1 MIKLLGKIPN
11 TVTLACSG
19 GPDSMA
25 ALDFLMRGRK
35 RVKVAHF
42 DHGTEHGSKARKF
55 VHEFCID
62 KSIPITI
69 GTNIAKKNAGESWES
84 FWRDQRYRFFNS
96 IDGPII
102 TVHHLNDVGEWWLFT
117 SSRGN
122 PRLTP
127 YRNGKITRP
136 FLMTPKSEFESWC
149 ERFSVPYVTDPGN
162 FDLKFARSRIR
173 NNIMPEILKVNP
185 GFLTVMRKKIL
196 AEFKRENEE

>member
-1 MIKLLGKIPN
+1 MIRLLGKIPN

-25 ALDFLMRGRK
+25 ALDFIVKGRK
-35 RVKVAHF
+35 NVKVAHF
-42 DHGTEHGSKARKF
+42 DHGTSHGSEARKF
-55 VHEFCID
+55 VHEFCIGND
-62 KSIPITI
+62 IPVTI
-69 GTNIAKKNAGESWES
+69 GTNIAKKNSGESWES

-102 TVHHLNDVGEWWLFT
+102 TVHNLNDVGEWWLFT

-122 PRLTP
+122 PRLIP
-127 YRNGKITRP
+127 YRNGKIIRP
-136 FLMTPKSEFESWC
+136 FLMTPKHELELWC
-149 ERFSVPYVTDPGN
+149 ERFVIPYVEDPGN
-162 FDLKFARSRIR
+162 VDFKFARSRIR